1 MSIKNRDKNNRWRNV
16 TVGFR
21 MSSEEKENLNRMVKL
36 SGLTKQDYII
46 KRLENKDIVVVGNPR
61 VYKGLRNILADI
73 KEKLE
78 VIEQRQL
85 TLDDELHETI
95 RIVANA
101 LDEMKKRS
109 SWKEF

>member
-1 MSIKNRDKNNRWRNV
+1 MSIKNRDKNNRWRNI

-21 MSSEEKENLNRMVKL
+21 MSAEEKESLNRMVKL
-36 SGLTKQDYII
+36 SGLTKQDYIT

-85 TLDDELHETI
+85 VPDDELHETI
-95 RIVANA
+95 RIVAKA
-101 LDEMKKRS
+101 LDEMKR
-109 SWKEF
+109 EG

>member
-21 MSSEEKENLNRMVKL
+21 MSTEEKENLNRMVKL
-36 SGLTKQDYII
+36 SGLTKQDYIT

-61 VYKGLRNILADI
+61 VYKGLRDILADI

-85 TLDDELHETI
+85 TPDDELHETI

-101 LDEMKKRS
+101 LDEMKKA
-109 SWKEF
+109 E

>member
-1 MSIKNRDKNNRWRNV
+1 MSIKNRDKNNRWRNI

-21 MSSEEKENLNRMVKL
+21 MSAEEKESLNRMVKL
-36 SGLTKQDYII
+36 SGLTKQDYIT

-61 VYKGLRNILADI
+61 VYKGLRDILADI

-85 TLDDELHETI
+85 VPDDELHETI
-95 RIVANA
+95 RIVAKA
-101 LDEMKKRS
+101 LDEMKR
-109 SWKEF
+109 EG